1 MKPLAKMA
9 RDTTRDNPWPLHL
22 LSENIK
28 AYVERMSELWVEG
41 QVVQFNER
49 PPTKMS
55 FLTIRDVDADVSMDM
70 TAFGTVIAQT
80 QGNLTAGSR
89 IVARVKPVF
98 WTRSGRLNLQAKEI
112 HPVGV
117 GNLLAQIEQLRKKL
131 DAEGLFAASRKKPL
145 PFLPRTVGLICG
157 RNAKAKDDVIVNARL
172 RWPATK
178 FEIREV
184 LVQGPQSAAQVSRA
198 ITELDGLEHVD
209 VIIVAR
215 GGGSVEDLLPF
226 SEEVVVRAAADA
238 HTPIVSA
245 IGHEGD
251 APLLDL
257 AADLRASTPTDAAK
271 KTVPDLEAEGDGL
284 AQARAR
290 LRQAVLGRIGV
301 ERNHLDLLT
310 SRPVFTS
317 PTASLQGHRATLEQA
332 LTGLR
337 NTAGQRLSAARTQLA
352 SALASLRAMSPQATL
367 ERGYSILK
375 APGKGVLTDA
385 AQVKKGE
392 ILQATLARGSMIVT
406 VFGTNPGAE
415 SDPGPQ
421 ALATNKNTDTKED
434 IHD

>member
-9 RDTTRDNPWPLHL
+9 RDTTRDNPWPLRL

-55 FLTIRDVDADVSMDM
+55 FLTIRDVDADVSMNM

-226 SEEVVVRAAADA
+226 SEEIVVRAAADA

-301 ERNHLDLLT
+301 ERNHLELLT

-337 NTAGQRLSAARTQLA
+337 NTASQRLSAARTQLA

-375 APGKGVLTDA
+375 APGTGVLTDA

-406 VFGTNPGAE
+406 VFGTNPGKK
-415 SDPGPQ
+415 SGTNPGEKPG
-421 ALATNKNTDTKED
+421 TNPGEEELTQP
-434 IHD
+434 